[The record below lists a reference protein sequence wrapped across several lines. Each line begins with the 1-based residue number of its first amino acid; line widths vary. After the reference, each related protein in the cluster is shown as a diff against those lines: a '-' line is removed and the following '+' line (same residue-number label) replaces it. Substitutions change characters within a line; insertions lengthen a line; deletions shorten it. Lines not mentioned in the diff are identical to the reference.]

1 MTPLVRA
8 IDSALVHFLWQ
19 GVAVAILLWVTLAAL
34 RKRTANARYLAS
46 CSAML
51 LLAALPVITAW
62 LCYARALPVE
72 DAPSSIAA
80 ITLIVVPMKA
90 GFDWLGLVQR
100 WMLPV
105 WACGVLMLSIRMLW
119 GCAQVAALKRTGR
132 SAEPGIVEQVERLA
146 RRVGLTRQVRIL
158 ISAIA
163 DGPSVAGW
171 VRPVLLLPAATLL
184 GLSAEQLEAVIAHEL
199 AHIWRYDYLVNLLQ
213 MLIETV
219 LFYHPAVWWI
229 SHRIREERELCC
241 DDVAVSVCGDA
252 VCYARALAALER
264 MRAVAP
270 GLAAGTALAAK
281 GGSLLYRIERLLG
294 TERQEQAPP
303 RLPGIVAICVG
314 LACAAMNIQPVKAQV
329 PLPPT
334 PLPPTAPLPPATPL
348 VVVQAPQAATPP
360 SPAVVVQ
367 VKQAPAETE
376 PARPV
381 TVEVTVDSGGAVVD
395 AKVIDGPL
403 EQRRSALLTALNM
416 RFVKGAPST
425 RELKVL
431 ANDPSARRVTLAEI
445 LDRFKT
451 PLRAEVGKTSAQER
465 IANANAQIALLSA
478 QQAGASEAGAA
489 QLQEAIDRNLKI
501 VADMDR
507 IVAGQ
512 DPLVGATLDE
522 IRVSGVGVTDRAR
535 AQVIARL
542 PIHVNDILSDS
553 SMTAA
558 VQAVRNSYPR
568 ASAYFGE
575 IPDTGHAVFIVT
587 LPLP

>member
-8 IDSALVHFLWQ
+8 IDAALVHFLWQ
-19 GVAVAILLWVTLAAL
+19 GALVAVLLWLTLAAL
-34 RKRTANARYLAS
+34 RNRSANVRYLAS
-46 CSAML
+46 CGAML
-51 LLAALPVITAW
+51 LLAALPAITAW
-62 LCYARALPVE
+62 LSYERALPLE
-72 DAPSSIAA
+72 DAPGGIAVMTVTVIPVRA
-80 ITLIVVPMKA
+80 SL
-90 GFDWLGLVQR
+90 DWLALLQR

-119 GCAQVAALKRTGR
+119 GCALVSALKRTGR
-132 SAEPGIVEQVERLA
+132 AAEPWAIELVERLA
-146 RRVGLTRQVRIL
+146 RRVGVTRQVRIL
-158 ISAIA
+158 ISTIA

-184 GLSAEQLEAVIAHEL
+184 GLSAEQLGAVIAHEL
-199 AHIWRYDYLVNLLQ
+199 AHIRRYDYLVNLLQ

-229 SHRIREERELCC
+229 SNRIREERELCC

-252 VCYARALAALER
+252 AGYARALAALER

-270 GLAAGTALAAK
+270 GLAASTALAAK

-294 TERQEQAPP
+294 TERHEQAPS

-314 LACAAMNIQPVKAQV
+314 LACVAMNIQPAKAQV

-334 PLPPTAPLPPATPL
+334 PLPPVAPLPPATPL
-348 VVVQAPQAATPP
+348 VVVQAPRVATSP
-360 SPAVVVQ
+360 SPTVVVQ

-381 TVEVTVDSGGAVVD
+381 TVEVTVDSDGSVVD
-395 AKVIDGPL
+395 ARVIDGPL
-403 EQRRSALLTALNM
+403 EQRRSALLAALNM

-431 ANDPSARRVTLAEI
+431 ANDPSVRRVSLAEI

-451 PLRAEVGKTSAQER
+451 PPNPELRRTTARER
-465 IANANAQIALLSA
+465 IANANARIALLRA
-478 QQAGASEAGAA
+478 QQAGASETGAA

-501 VADMDR
+501 IADMER
-507 IVAGQ
+507 FVAGQ

-522 IRVSGVGVTDRAR
+522 IRVSGMNVTEQAR
-535 AQVIARL
+535 AQVIAQL
-542 PIHVNDILSDS
+542 PIHVNDILSDA
-553 SMTAA
+553 SMAAA